1 MFSGIFVYAY
11 GKYPSHVSV
20 DWGGIEGGGM
30 RVGGEAADVDDA
42 NGIEEKVLVAALY
55 LFNYFPIIPRP
66 GSCCAV
72 MD

>member
-1 MFSGIFVYAY
+1 
-11 GKYPSHVSV
+11 
-20 DWGGIEGGGM
+20 M

-72 MD
+72 MDWTRLNAQSRPRVKQ